1 MKNIFQTFNKIMFRK
16 RYLYDVYLLFLICSI
31 VDAHQPSLFDVRI
44 DHHKVETARD
54 LIINTP
60 RPKFSW
66 KIRVSNNKLDRH
78 VQQIAYQ
85 IQLQTNRD
93 QSFRFDTDRIV
104 SSKSVHVPFVSK
116 QDLLPSTYYQVRVRI
131 WTTNS
136 MNESSEWTN
145 WIHFRTAIFNLH
157 QYLTENTTAVW
168 IGSKKINMNEL
179 RKEFTIPNT
188 SPVKS
193 AIVYITGLGYYELYI
208 NGYKVDPSRRLDPGW
223 TSYEKRILVVSYDL
237 TSNITVIET
246 KNVFNKM

>member
-136 MNESSEWTN
+136 MNE
-145 WIHFRTAIFNLH
+145 
-157 QYLTENTTAVW
+157 
-168 IGSKKINMNEL
+168 
-179 RKEFTIPNT
+179 
-188 SPVKS
+188 
-193 AIVYITGLGYYELYI
+193 
-208 NGYKVDPSRRLDPGW
+208 
-223 TSYEKRILVVSYDL
+223 
-237 TSNITVIET
+237 
-246 KNVFNKM
+246 